1 VSFFDFPD
9 NVGTEE
15 TDTSDYAEYY
25 AELLEEERMAETSE

>member
-25 AELLEEERMAETSE
+25 AELLEEERLLEESQ